1 VGFRSELDHRERRFM
16 QERPI
21 RRVGTLAMTAALA
34 VSGQG
39 VTAATSATL
48 STQIAITSRCVVSIP
63 ATPD

>member
-1 VGFRSELDHRERRFM
+1 
-16 QERPI
+16 
-21 RRVGTLAMTAALA
+21 
-34 VSGQG
+34 